1 MYVTVVGSGHGCAK
15 KYVLIKESYRDENGK
30 SKSRTVENLGS
41 LETLLEKDPQALEK
55 LKAQYAGERA
65 NKRGAAADVRAH
77 RVQAQLEAAEN
88 SHLPIPLV
96 RYGHFP
102 LRRIW
107 TKDLKLDAKIRLLQ
121 AQDDQRVDRN
131 AALSFMAFMKVLDPH
146 SVLFN
151 YSNKD
156 SFIGD
161 PAAELTLDNFYS
173 TLDCMCRWKN
183 ELFHWINLRL
193 DKKFGKDRSTLVFY
207 DVTNTYFEAP
217 MTDGEMDYE
226 RADFPELLV
235 EAANQARAE
244 DRLPASCFDAAGEL
258 IAEELPDSF
267 WDEVTFDQKI
277 RYMRMRGSSKEH
289 RFDLPIVSVALV
301 IDSNGFP
308 MDFAVYAGNASEF
321 KTMRGSIEELKKK
334 YEIENAV
341 VVADRGLNSAANLEM
356 LRDMKLGYLVA
367 QKVSQLNDTL
377 EKEMLDLDSY
387 EYAGG
392 TSSIRF
398 KVIPNWKKSS
408 KLSTSLVFTYNEKRR
423 NRDLAILEAWRNVVL
438 RKKAA
443 GVKVAPKKF
452 GWASIVKT
460 DGSAEAPILGID
472 EEAFERKKQLCGFA
486 GLVYEDAVDY
496 QKRLKIAKEEEK
508 QKAEKEG
515 RTAEENVPAAVM
527 KLNEAGKTKLGT
539 FVASTYSKLNQIEDA
554 FRVMKS
560 NLGLRPMYVRNS
572 DHVQGHVG
580 ICVLSLLLVR
590 LLQDKLKNDGV
601 HMSINAI
608 CDSLRNASAGV
619 MRGGNGELC
628 FQHVGEIINPR
639 RSNPRLN
646 TEELLA
652 LIEQE
657 KQKADGI
664 WTIMKA
670 CGLTPLPRVTN
681 RHELARCLGTRF
693 GSNEEILSPIVLAQ
707 L

>member
-277 RYMRMRGSSKEH
+277 RYILK
-289 RFDLPIVSVALV
+289 VVQ
-301 IDSNGFP
+301 NGH
-308 MDFAVYAGNASEF
+308 
-321 KTMRGSIEELKKK
+321 
-334 YEIENAV
+334 
-341 VVADRGLNSAANLEM
+341 
-356 LRDMKLGYLVA
+356 
-367 QKVSQLNDTL
+367 DTQ
-377 EKEMLDLDSY
+377 
-387 EYAGG
+387 
-392 TSSIRF
+392 
-398 KVIPNWKKSS
+398 
-408 KLSTSLVFTYNEKRR
+408 
-423 NRDLAILEAWRNVVL
+423 
-438 RKKAA
+438 
-443 GVKVAPKKF
+443 VK
-452 GWASIVKT
+452 
-460 DGSAEAPILGID
+460 
-472 EEAFERKKQLCGFA
+472 
-486 GLVYEDAVDY
+486 
-496 QKRLKIAKEEEK
+496 
-508 QKAEKEG
+508 
-515 RTAEENVPAAVM
+515 M
-527 KLNEAGKTKLGT
+527 T
-539 FVASTYSKLNQIEDA
+539 F
-554 FRVMKS
+554 
-560 NLGLRPMYVRNS
+560 
-572 DHVQGHVG
+572 
-580 ICVLSLLLVR
+580 
-590 LLQDKLKNDGV
+590 
-601 HMSINAI
+601 
-608 CDSLRNASAGV
+608 
-619 MRGGNGELC
+619 
-628 FQHVGEIINPR
+628 
-639 RSNPRLN
+639 
-646 TEELLA
+646 
-652 LIEQE
+652 
-657 KQKADGI
+657 
-664 WTIMKA
+664 
-670 CGLTPLPRVTN
+670 
-681 RHELARCLGTRF
+681 
-693 GSNEEILSPIVLAQ
+693 
-707 L
+707 